1 MDTYTPPVLLHL
13 LQLQKQLFQRTA
25 ASRLLAVFKGSGFL
39 FNWKKKIIAALRDK
53 KGFSQTELAE
63 KSGVSRVMI
72 GKYERGE
79 AIPSIDAAKK
89 IADALEVSLDY
100 LVGEGINSKL
110 DKQALKRLQDLE
122 HLEDDK
128 KKMLFDMI
136 DTYIRDAKA
145 RKAYS

>member
-1 MDTYTPPVLLHL
+1 M
-13 LQLQKQLFQRTA
+13 
-25 ASRLLAVFKGSGFL
+25 
-39 FNWKKKIIAALRDK
+39 
-53 KGFSQTELAE
+53 E
-63 KSGVSRVMI
+63 RVCI
-72 GKYERGE
+72 KLPWDCRGKYERGE

-89 IADALEVSLDY
+89 IADVLEVSLDY

-110 DKQALKRLQDLE
+110 DKHALKRLQDLE

-128 KKMLFDMI
+128 KKTLYDLI

>member
-1 MDTYTPPVLLHL
+1 MET
-13 LQLQKQLFQRTA
+13 
-25 ASRLLAVFKGSGFL
+25 G
-39 FNWKKKIIAALRDK
+39 KIIASLRDK
-53 KGFSQTELAE
+53 KGFSQTELAD

-79 AIPSIDAAKK
+79 AQPSIDAAKK

-122 HLEDDK
+122 LLEDDK
-128 KKMLFDMI
+128 RKTLFDLI
-136 DTYIRDAKA
+136 DTYIRDAKT
-145 RKAYS
+145 RKAHAA